1 MYEKEHLMGQ
11 LVQVEGNIRRMSQD
25 QFAKE
30 DQVGHGSEA
39 DQWQRFFFA
48 VADLLRRSE
57 GRRCR
62 IKNLLDDQ
70 KLAGRWKELQRSRL
84 IRKAAVILQVIK
96 DHDKDKEFEIVVDS
110 EGQSRARSVV
120 LRVATALMCTL
131 ATLLLTATRAL
142 AAAAT
147 KSAAATVGPAITG
160 DMIKWGGV
168 GLLCAGVFMAGGK
181 SNTASSGFEYVE
193 EEETGFAAGAGSLEA
208 RPVDDDDAETPSS
221 SPFDGVSDSAFSSA
235 LSARM
240 EALSS
245 GKGDEDAEKPPEPP
259 KDDTGY
265 NGSTGLMERPK
276 PSDVPSVDKGAVDD
290 FPVGFPLRD
299 FEPEDVDVAPAA
311 SADDIAMLAR
321 MFGTSEPSKDD

>member
-1 MYEKEHLMGQ
+1 MPSLRLFTIALSLSAQSAY
-11 LVQVEGNIRRMSQD
+11 S
-25 QFAKE
+25 FAP
-30 DQVGHGSEA
+30 QALNVRTQPRA
-39 DQWQRFFFA
+39 A
-48 VADLLRRSE
+48 VA
-57 GRRCR
+57 
-62 IKNLLDDQ
+62 
-70 KLAGRWKELQRSRL
+70 LQRPNARVARPL
-84 IRKAAVILQVIK
+84 RTGAVFAAASMPASAAAPSMMSL
-96 DHDKDKEFEIVVDS
+96 
-110 EGQSRARSVV
+110 ARSVV

-147 KSAAATVGPAITG
+147 KSAAATVAGPIITG

-193 EEETGFAAGAGSLEA
+193 EEDTGFAAGAGSLEA
-208 RPVDDDDAETPSS
+208 RPKGDDDDDAETPPS

-240 EALSS
+240 AALAS
-245 GKGDEDAEKPPEPP
+245 GAPDEDEKPAEPP
-259 KDDTGY
+259 KKDDTGVT
-265 NGSTGLMERPK
+265 GSTGLMERPK

-299 FEPEDVDVAPAA
+299 FEPEDVAPAA
-311 SADDIAMLAR
+311 SAADIEMLAR
-321 MFGTSEPSKDD
+321 MFGTGEPSKDD

>member
-1 MYEKEHLMGQ
+1 VPLDKFYSIPAGAAKMPSLRLFTIALSLSAQSAY
-11 LVQVEGNIRRMSQD
+11 S
-25 QFAKE
+25 FAP
-30 DQVGHGSEA
+30 QALNVRT
-39 DQWQRFFFA
+39 QPRTA
-48 VADLLRRSE
+48 VA
-57 GRRCR
+57 
-62 IKNLLDDQ
+62 
-70 KLAGRWKELQRSRL
+70 LQRPNARVARPLRTGAVFATAS
-84 IRKAAVILQVIK
+84 IPASAAAP
-96 DHDKDKEFEIVVDS
+96 S
-110 EGQSRARSVV
+110 MMSRARSVV